1 MKVSID
7 LGNSNYKLQYGEKVF
22 QYPTN
27 VQKASEGDLGA
38 WKVNGSWYLIS
49 ESAKAKKTTN
59 KITEDKKVLLAR
71 ALY

>member
-49 ESAKAKKTTN
+49 VSAKAKKTT
-59 KITEDKKVLLAR
+59 
-71 ALY
+71 Y